1 MRVLVTGGGGR
12 EHAVLWK
19 LSQSPRV
26 SRLYC
31 APGNGGIAE
40 IAECVPIRATDVE
53 ALTAFA
59 AREGIGLCAVTSDD
73 PQAAGLVDAMRQA
86 GIAAF
91 GCTQAAA
98 RIESSKIFAKDLM
111 RKYGIPTARYE
122 SFDRLE
128 DALACIQTRPAPM
141 VVKADGLAL
150 GKGAVVAR
158 TREDAEWA
166 ARDMMEHGRFGG
178 AGRRVVIEDYM
189 EGREVTVM
197 VFTDGSA
204 FAEMP
209 PCRDHKRIGDGDT
222 GPNTGGMGAFSPV
235 PDYTPEIAARARR
248 EIFEPT
254 LAAMRAD
261 GCPFTG
267 VLYFEMMLTADGPKI
282 IEYNARF
289 GDPEAQVVL
298 PLLETDLLDIFEAV
312 AGGRLDPESV
322 RFRDKACAIVVAAS
336 RGYPGAPDTGHE
348 IEGLDALSGDVL
360 AFHAGTKRR
369 SDGGGRRYEN
379 SGGRVLGVCAAGDTL
394 PDALER
400 VYANIHKIRFEGI
413 HFRNDIGRRDT
424 R

>member
-1 MRVLVTGGGGR
+1 MKVLVIGGGGR

-19 LSQSPRV
+19 LSQSPRI
-26 SRLYC
+26 SKLYC
-31 APGNGGIAE
+31 VPGNGGIAE
-40 IAECVPIRATDVE
+40 IAECVPLKATDVE
-53 ALTAFA
+53 AVTGFA
-59 AREGIGLCAVTSDD
+59 AREGIGFCAVVSDD
-73 PQAAGLVDAMRQA
+73 PQAAGMVDAMKKA

-111 RKYGIPTARYE
+111 RKYSIPTARYE
-122 SFDRLE
+122 SFDCLE
-128 DALACIQTRPAPM
+128 DALCYIQTQPVPM

-150 GKGAVVAR
+150 GKGAVIAQ
-158 TREDAEWA
+158 TREDAGRSV
-166 ARDMMEHGRFGG
+166 RDMMENGCFAD
-178 AGRRVVIEDYM
+178 AGRRVVIEEYM

-197 VFTDGSA
+197 AFTDGTTLV
-204 FAEMP
+204 EMP
-209 PCRDHKRIGDGDT
+209 PCRDHKRVGDGDT

-248 EIFEPT
+248 EIFQPT
-254 LAAMRAD
+254 LAAMRAE

-267 VLYFEMMLTADGPKI
+267 VLYFEMMLTPDGPKV

-312 AGGRLDPESV
+312 AGGRLDTPDV
-322 RFRDKACAIVVAAS
+322 RFRDKAAAIVIAAS
-336 RGYPGAPDTGHE
+336 RGYPGKPDTGHA
-348 IEGLDALSGDVL
+348 IKGLDALSEGTLV
-360 AFHAGTKRR
+360 FHAGTKRR
-369 SDGGGRRYEN
+369 EDGTYEN

-394 PDALER
+394 PDALGRAYTE
-400 VYANIHKIRFEGI
+400 ISKIQFDGI
-413 HFRNDIGRRDT
+413 HFRTDIGRRDT